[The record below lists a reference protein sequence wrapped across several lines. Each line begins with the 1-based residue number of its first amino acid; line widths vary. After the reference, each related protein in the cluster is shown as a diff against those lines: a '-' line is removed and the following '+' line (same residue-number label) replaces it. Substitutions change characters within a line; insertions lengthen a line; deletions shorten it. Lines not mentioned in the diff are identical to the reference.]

1 MSTNPKSFTV
11 DVPVGVCEAFSEHI
25 DEQGYTKWRAVMGAL
40 KTYMTLPAEV
50 QVFVNN
56 PNTTVKQ
63 VQKMIIQSYGDK
75 LRLELLETLTPH
87 QQAVL
92 IETVKKTAAQLS
104 RKK

>member
-11 DVPVGVCEAFSEHI
+11 DVPVEVSEAFSEHV
-25 DEQGYTKWRAVMGAL
+25 DQQGYTKWRAVMGAL
-40 KTYMTLPAEV
+40 KAYMVLPPEA

-63 VQKMIIQSYGDK
+63 VQKMIAQCYEDK
-75 LRLELLETLTPH
+75 VLLELLGKLPPE
-87 QQAVL
+87 QQAFL
-92 IETVKKTAAQLS
+92 MEAAKKTAAQLS